1 MPPIRVRQ
9 AEEANCLA
17 SGGGGDRGPAER
29 QPKRLPKRLAAQA
42 MAALIFDKLAA
53 VFNDDMPTESTL
65 ADVSLL
71 ESSLQFA
78 SRQPRSSTNGRLP
91 PRPGGMAGPL
101 GGVFVH
107 SRRHQET
114 IPSFG
119 APPRCG
125 VATIDAEFDRRGEH
139 LLREMR
145 QAYSDFSLSGL
156 AWAEERVQ
164 TAAAI
169 RAERAVEDAEI
180 ARLRFQEDAERGAV
194 REQQDTERA
203 EEGTLAEGR
212 WCSER
217 DMAEGAL
224 AMEWKTK
231 WTELTAALEER
242 VAAQQAQLALDE
254 QRAREE
260 EARVRQEA
268 AAAAAAAAAEAT
280 QGAEAL
286 EAARHEAEL
295 SRLRSSC
302 VPSIASLSLVPAALV
317 PASLG
322 YCGGTAASGLRKD
335 DRSWWKCLHFLE
347 AEGLTPPLKGTEVGN
362 ALFDALD
369 VDADGLLPLAEA
381 GYALA
386 ILGGGS
392 ARQRVDAACSSAG
405 APAGGAQVS
414 QAQAAAQLELC
425 AKVRLHCGPIVR
437 AHHLKAAGGVI
448 TSQPEPP
455 YVPNTAELKA
465 QLAQLFASDAS
476 LPPERFRGWAATSCP
491 ALFAPLL

>member
-1 MPPIRVRQ
+1 
-9 AEEANCLA
+9 
-17 SGGGGDRGPAER
+17 
-29 QPKRLPKRLAAQA
+29 

-53 VFNDDMPTESTL
+53 VFNDDMPTESTM

-78 SRQPRSSTNGRLP
+78 SRQPRSTNVRLP
-91 PRPGGMAGPL
+91 ARHGGMAGPL

-125 VATIDAEFDRRGEH
+125 IATIDAEFDRRGEH

-145 QAYSDFSLSGL
+145 QAYSDFSLNGL

-180 ARLRFQEDAERGAV
+180 ARQRFQEDAERAAV
-194 REQQDTERA
+194 REQQDTERG
-203 EEGTLAEGR
+203 EEATLAEGR

-280 QGAEAL
+280 QAAAAL

-302 VPSIASLSLVPAALV
+302 VPSIASLSLVPASLV

-322 YCGGTAASGLRKD
+322 YCVATAASGLRKD

-369 VDADGLLPLAEA
+369 VDADGLLPLPEA

-392 ARQRVDAACSSAG
+392 ARQRVDAACGSTG
-405 APAGGAQVS
+405 APAGGEQVS
-414 QAQAAAQLELC
+414 QSQAAAQLELC

-455 YVPNTAELKA
+455 YVPNAAELKA

-476 LPPERFRGWAATSCP
+476 LPAERFRGWAATTCP

>member
-1 MPPIRVRQ
+1 
-9 AEEANCLA
+9 
-17 SGGGGDRGPAER
+17 
-29 QPKRLPKRLAAQA
+29 
-42 MAALIFDKLAA
+42 MAARIFDKLAA
-53 VFNDDMPTESTL
+53 VFNDDVPTESTL

-71 ESSLQFA
+71 ESSLQCA
-78 SRQPRSSTNGRLP
+78 SRQPRGTNVRLP
-91 PRPGGMAGPL
+91 PRPGGMAAPL

-125 VATIDAEFDRRGEH
+125 VPTIDAEFDRRGEH

-145 QAYSDFSLSGL
+145 QAYSDFSLNGL

-164 TAAAI
+164 AEAQI
-169 RAERAVEDAEI
+169 RAERAAEDAEI
-180 ARLRFQEDAERGAV
+180 ARQRFQEDAARAAV
-194 REQQDTERA
+194 REQQDAERA
-203 EEGTLAEGR
+203 EEATLAEAR

-217 DMAEGAL
+217 DMAEGSL

-242 VAAQQAQLALDE
+242 VAAQQAQQALEE

-268 AAAAAAAAAEAT
+268 ATAAAAAAAAAT

-317 PASLG
+317 PGALG
-322 YCGGTAASGLRKD
+322 YCDAAPGLRKD
-335 DRSWWKCLHFLE
+335 DRSWWRCLHFLE

-392 ARQRVDAACSSAG
+392 ARQRVDAACGSAG

-414 QAQAAAQLELC
+414 HAHAQAQLELC

-437 AHHLKAAGGVI
+437 AHHLKASGGAV
-448 TSQPEPP
+448 TSQPEPL
-455 YVPNTAELKA
+455 YVPSAAELKA
-465 QLAQLFASDAS
+465 QLAQLFASEAS
-476 LPPERFRGWAATSCP
+476 LPSERFRAWAATSCP